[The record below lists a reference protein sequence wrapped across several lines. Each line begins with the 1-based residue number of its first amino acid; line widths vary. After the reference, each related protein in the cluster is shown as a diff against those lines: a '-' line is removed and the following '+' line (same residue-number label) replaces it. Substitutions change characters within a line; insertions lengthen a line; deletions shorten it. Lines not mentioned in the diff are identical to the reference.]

1 MSKWFEL
8 SKPSRMLT
16 KMEENK
22 KVGYSNM
29 SREDV
34 RLDRFLSNAHVG
46 TRSEVRDYIRNGMVE
61 VNSRVVRD
69 PAYHVSDKDIITLD
83 GEQVSGHRNV
93 YILLH
98 KPAGYVS
105 TTSENEPSVLNLV
118 DHPYLGELHI
128 AGRLDKDVEGLLILT
143 NDGDFTHKLI
153 SPKRHVEKEYYIYTT
168 KPAIV
173 SDYMKQL
180 VENGMILDD
189 GTKTMPG
196 KIGLISDN
204 VISITIVE
212 GKYHQIKKMCN
223 VLGIEWSKIVR
234 VRIGELQL
242 GNLECG
248 KWKEI
253 TSQEARKCLS

>member
-1 MSKWFEL
+1 VGA
-8 SKPSRMLT
+8 SRKSMIGMILDRPAEDRLNGT
-16 KMEENK
+16 LAITAYCSMHDVDIIRVHDVRENVEVVRVIEAIKNADKMEENK

-61 VNSRVVRD
+61 VNSRVIKD

-196 KIGLISDN
+196 
-204 VISITIVE
+204 
-212 GKYHQIKKMCN
+212 
-223 VLGIEWSKIVR
+223 
-234 VRIGELQL
+234 
-242 GNLECG
+242 
-248 KWKEI
+248 
-253 TSQEARKCLS
+253 QE